1 MAGQLASRMCC
12 SIQSSGSSNLVK
24 PSRGELDGLLA
35 LQEPFDQIGA
45 EKGEV
50 NNPPDVATSD
60 AVAFGQ
66 LAERA
71 QRRV

>member
-1 MAGQLASRMCC
+1 M
-12 SIQSSGSSNLVK
+12 VK

-35 LQEPFDQIGA
+35 LQDPFDQIGA